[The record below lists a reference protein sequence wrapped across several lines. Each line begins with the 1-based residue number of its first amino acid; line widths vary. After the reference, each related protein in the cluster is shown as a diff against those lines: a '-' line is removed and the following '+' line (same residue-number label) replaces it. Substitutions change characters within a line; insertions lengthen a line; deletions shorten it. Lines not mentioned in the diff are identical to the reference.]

1 MNLKVNITVAIV
13 TVRYSVKDV
22 LLLDKEEKVQELFL
36 MSISNYIDR
45 KVVPFLFAFLLVKK
59 LEVLRMEYSATPQ

>member
-22 LLLDKEEKVQELFL
+22 LLLDREEKVQELFL
-36 MSISNYIDR
+36 MSISNYIDSKSR
-45 KVVPFLFAFLLVKK
+45 TFSFRISFG
-59 LEVLRMEYSATPQ
+59 E